1 MMHWLAGGLALA
13 ALVVVGTLSAV
24 HGQGP
29 GHQHGTPAAEPA
41 PSASKPAAD
50 RAPRRITMEE
60 LHHGGGV
67 PAGWKFTVP
76 PGNADRG
83 REVFR
88 QLECYKCHEIKGQDF
103 PAAGT
108 EAKSG
113 PELTGMG
120 SFHPAEYVAES
131 ILAPNHV
138 IVEGPGFTGPDGLST
153 MPSYTD
159 SLSLTQWLDLVAYL
173 KSLTASGA
181 HAAHAPR
188 ETRAGSYRV
197 RLVYAGGHDSHDGG
211 HAGHGGHSGHA
222 GHGTPASRGHLMAF
236 ITDGDSDEA
245 VPYLPVTATVV
256 ATGRPPLTV
265 RLAPMLGEHGFHY
278 GTDVALPERTQKIT
292 LAIGAATVA
301 VTGSDKT
308 RFKRPVK
315 AVFDWAAP

>member
-1 MMHWLAGGLALA
+1 MKPWLVGGLA
-13 ALVVVGTLSAV
+13 VGAFVTVGALSAV
-24 HGQGP
+24 HGQGT
-29 GHQHGTPAAEPA
+29 GHPHGTPAVEPA
-41 PSASKPAAD
+41 PAPSKPSAD
-50 RAPRRITMEE
+50 RPPRRATMEE

-103 PAAGT
+103 PPAGR

-113 PELTGMG
+113 PDLTGMG
-120 SFHPAEYVAES
+120 SFHPAEYFAES

-159 SLSLTQWLDLVAYL
+159 SLSLAQWLDLVAYL
-173 KSLTASGA
+173 KSLTASGG
-181 HAAHAPR
+181 HAAYAPR
-188 ETRAGSYRV
+188 ETRVGSYRV
-197 RLVYAGGHDSHDGG
+197 RLVYGDGHQSHDGGHGGHGG
-211 HAGHGGHSGHA
+211 HAGHGA
-222 GHGTPASRGHLMAF
+222 PPSRGHLMAF
-236 ITDGDSDEA
+236 ITDRDSDEA

-256 ATGRPPLTV
+256 AVGRPPLTV
-265 RLAPMLGEHGFHY
+265 RLAPMLGGHGFHY
-278 GTDVALPERTQKIT
+278 GADVILPERTQKIT
-292 LAIGAATVA
+292 VAIGAATVA

-308 RFKRPVK
+308 RFKRPVS